1 MYDVPQ
7 TSDDLFIY
15 LPLAVSDL
23 VMQINLLAYSPFVE
37 GAIVAIFSKCCHRC
51 VNDWLIVFDYI
62 PLIGANKLNYSKY
75 EEPYIGQPNYVFVC
89 CFFYHSLWELKYINI
104 FLFSSILIQ

>member
-51 VNDWLIVFDYI
+51 VND
-62 PLIGANKLNYSKY
+62 
-75 EEPYIGQPNYVFVC
+75 
-89 CFFYHSLWELKYINI
+89 
-104 FLFSSILIQ
+104 